1 MLGFIEG
8 LGISKVGSGLKVSKD
23 ILPKAWESM
32 LDSAT
37 FIPVIV
43 KSIERFH
50 DTSWHMEP
58 NVHEFFEMV
67 YIKKGHAVFE
77 ISGSSVEIGPNNI
90 IIIKPRQFH
99 KFEVKSQ
106 SGCEFIVLSFGF
118 ENKFE
123 NKFDNQFSEVS
134 LEDFLNFVNK
144 KEWGAFIS
152 LKVSHK
158 NEIINLLDRIL
169 KERENPEIGSEFLN
183 YLLVLELFVL
193 ISRALK
199 MEWENSI
206 KNKSP
211 KLKELI
217 QASVN
222 YINNNYE
229 RDISLTDISKYVF
242 LSSSYFTRA
251 FKEEMGV
258 SPINYLL
265 TVRVERA
272 KELLKETDAKIS
284 DIALSVGF
292 SNQQRF
298 NDIFKK
304 YTKKT
309 PLQYRKGFL

>member
-1 MLGFIEG
+1 MDEN
-8 LGISKVGSGLKVSKD
+8 
-23 ILPKAWESM
+23 ILPKAWGSV
-32 LDSAT
+32 LSSSA

-43 KSIERFH
+43 KTIERFH

-58 NVHEFFEMV
+58 NSHEFFEMV
-67 YIKKGHAVFE
+67 YIKKGNAVFE
-77 ISGSSVEIGPNNI
+77 ISGNHAEIGPNDI
-90 IIIKPRQFH
+90 IIIKPDQFH
-99 KFEVKSQ
+99 KFEVKSKM
-106 SGCEFIVLSFGF
+106 GCEFIVLSFRF

-123 NKFDNQFSEVS
+123 GQFSGVS
-134 LEDFLNFVNK
+134 LEDFLNFVSK
-144 KEWGAFIS
+144 KEWGSFIS

-158 NEIINLLDRIL
+158 NEIINLLNRIL
-169 KERENPEIGSEFLN
+169 KERQNPDIGSEFLN

-211 KLKELI
+211 KLKELM
-217 QASVN
+217 QVAVN
-222 YINNNYE
+222 FIHNNYE
-229 RDISLTDISKYVF
+229 RDISLKDISKYVF

-251 FKEEMGV
+251 FKEEIGI

-265 TVRVERA
+265 KIRIERA
-272 KELLKETDAKIS
+272 KELLESTQTKIS

-304 YTKKT
+304 YTKLT
-309 PLQYRKGFL
+309 PLQYRKQNS